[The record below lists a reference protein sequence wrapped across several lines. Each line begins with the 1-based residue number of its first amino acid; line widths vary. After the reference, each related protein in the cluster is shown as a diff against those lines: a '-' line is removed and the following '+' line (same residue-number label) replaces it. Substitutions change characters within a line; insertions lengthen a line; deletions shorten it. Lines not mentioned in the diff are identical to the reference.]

1 MAVITFN
8 NRGVGARAGGGD
20 DAFALT
26 VPAGATSTTLNTS
39 AQFVFYN
46 EADSTVNI
54 SFDLN
59 ETTHSAST
67 NDQAGNEIFIVDGA
81 NQLIMAPLSAAVVT
95 LSRPAASTTATD
107 AATVTASLTTTSHRT
122 VSAEGERLI
131 IETVAN

>member
-8 NRGVGARAGGGD
+8 NEGVGARAGGGD
-20 DAFALT
+20 DAFELQVPISAT
-26 VPAGATSTTLNTS
+26 VNAS

-46 EADSTVNI
+46 EADSTINI
-54 SFDLN
+54 SFNLN
-59 ETTHSAST
+59 DATHNAST
-67 NDQAGNEIFIVDGA
+67 NDQAGNEIFIVED
-81 NQLIMAPLSAAVVT
+81 NNELIMAPLSAAVIT
-95 LSRPAASTTATD
+95 LSRPAVSTTATD

>member
-8 NRGVGARAGGGD
+8 NEGVGARAGGGD
-20 DAFALT
+20 DAFALQ
-26 VPAGATSTTLNTS
+26 VPASAPAGTLNSS

-46 EADSTVNI
+46 ESDSTINI
-54 SFDLN
+54 SFNLN
-59 ETTHSAST
+59 EQTHNSST
-67 NDQAGNEIFIVDGA
+67 NDQAGNEIFIVEGA
-81 NQLIMAPLSAAVVT
+81 NELIMAPLSAAVVT
-95 LSRPAASTTATD
+95 LGRPAASTTATD